1 MRSLHCAA
9 YIAVKVIALG
19 GLKSSAFR
27 TCQDYLCESLHIRE
41 MMKSEPGAFEGLD
54 PFETLV
60 FAQHYGVPTRL
71 LDVAYNPLVALFFA
85 CESSFD
91 TEDEPTNG
99 AVFSFGPVP
108 IFNGY
113 DPSVLIISDYVC
125 NIKRGNDWNDALAER
140 LLLSARKRLKYSN
153 VTLETIR
160 DIMSCALC
168 KKVVEYLWIQNEK

>member
-71 LDVAYNPLVALFFA
+71 LDVAYNPLVAFFLLVNRLSIRKTNLQMVLYFRSALFRY
-85 CESSFD
+85 STD
-91 TEDEPTNG
+91 M
-99 AVFSFGPVP
+99 
-108 IFNGY
+108 I
-113 DPSVLIISDYVC
+113 
-125 NIKRGNDWNDALAER
+125 LA
-140 LLLSARKRLKYSN
+140 S
-153 VTLETIR
+153 
-160 DIMSCALC
+160 
-168 KKVVEYLWIQNEK
+168 